1 MEAIL
6 GLLPVGVAL
15 VLIWLTYLNISYGVT
30 IIRAKKKDPTL
41 ESCLHKLGTIFYLS
55 LIIIYVVTLVAS
67 IILLITL
74 FLKKDDN
81 LLYYILN
88 LITIFSVV
96 VSYLL
101 QHIIFVGNRQML
113 IGRVML
119 DYRKI
124 KRVTFPKETK
134 LRFVYGQK
142 KYQTSLWFINQFKLK
157 KSLQKS
163 R

>member
-6 GLLPVGVAL
+6 GVLPVGVAL

-30 IIRAKKKDPTL
+30 IVRTKKKDPTL
-41 ESCLHKLGTIFYLS
+41 ESCLHKLGTFFYLG
-55 LIIIYVVTLVAS
+55 LIIIYVVSLVTS
-67 IILLITL
+67 IIFIITL
-74 FLKKDDN
+74 FLRKEDN
-81 LLYYILN
+81 LIYFILN
-88 LITIFSVV
+88 LITIFSVA

-113 IGRVML
+113 IGNVML

-142 KYQTSLWFINQFKLK
+142 KYQTSLWFINQSKLK
-157 KSLQKS
+157 KALQKA